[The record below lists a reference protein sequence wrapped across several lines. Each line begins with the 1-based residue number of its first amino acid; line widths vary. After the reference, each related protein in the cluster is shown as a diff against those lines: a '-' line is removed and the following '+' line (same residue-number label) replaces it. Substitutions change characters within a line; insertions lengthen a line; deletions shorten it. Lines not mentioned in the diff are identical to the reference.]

1 VFQRAAHAA
10 AGGAPGDIFL
20 GFRLLFPFTDA
31 IDEIGAT
38 VAIVAIGEIGAIHA
52 IVAIGAIGAI
62 GERFGGVSGGGA
74 AAALRRDSARL
85 GAPRAAAAVFDP
97 RKVGVMRAGVRDRPF
112 SRAGWLFELKYDG
125 FRVVAGRG
133 PGGIQLGYRSGRDA
147 TPLFP
152 ELVRAVG
159 ELPFAS
165 LLLDGEVVI
174 VDGAG
179 RPSFQDLQRRAQRR
193 AGRQVAF
200 FAFDLLACE
209 GFDLRSLPLRVRK
222 QLLRKVLAAADPA
235 GPLRYVD
242 DLAER
247 GEELYAAVRRMGL
260 EGIVAKRADSPY
272 RAGPSTDW
280 LKVRADRT
288 GDFAVIGFEPRG
300 PSGLR
305 RLHLAARRGDRLAY
319 AGTVGTGWTMQEASE
334 LRGRLAALPRAARPA
349 APGAARSGGSGG
361 SGGAG
366 GAAVWLEPALVCEV
380 RYKEWTDGRNL
391 RQPVFLRL
399 RDDKTVDECE
409 LLGAG

>member
-1 VFQRAAHAA
+1 MFRRAARAA
-10 AGGAPGDIFL
+10 AGGAPGDICL
-20 GFRLLFPFTDA
+20 GFRLLFPFTD
-31 IDEIGAT
+31 EIG
-38 VAIVAIGEIGAIHA
+38 E
-52 IVAIGAIGAI
+52 IGAIGAI
-62 GERFGGVSGGGA
+62 GERFGGVSGGLGA
-74 AAALRRDSARL
+74 AA
-85 GAPRAAAAVFDP
+85 GVFDA
-97 RKVGVMRAGVRDRPF
+97 RKIGVMRAGIRERPF
-112 SRAGWLFELKYDG
+112 SQAGWLFELKYDG
-125 FRVVAGRG
+125 FRIVAGRG

-165 LLLDGEVVI
+165 LLLDGEVVM

-209 GFDLRSLPLRVRK
+209 GFDLRPLPLRMRK
-222 QLLRKVLAAADPA
+222 ELLRKVLAAADPA

-280 LKVRADRT
+280 LKVRADLA

-305 RLHLAARRGDRLAY
+305 RLHLAARREDRLAY

-334 LRGRLAALPRAARPA
+334 LRGRLYAMPRVARPA
-349 APGAARSGGSGG
+349 APGVARSRGS
-361 SGGAG
+361 G

-380 RYKEWTDGRNL
+380 RYKQWTDGRNL

-399 RDDKTVDECE
+399 RDDKTIEECE
-409 LLGAG
+409 LLPAE